1 MTTSHDRLKEERLRI
16 GLSQVAFGA
25 IGGVGKHAQI
35 NYEKGARHP
44 DSAYLEAIAAAGADV
59 LYILTGQR
67 SPPVHP
73 TSHDQAILM
82 LYNSLK
88 PEAQEEI
95 YKSLKEKELL
105 SRLMAERK
113 KQGNE

>member
-1 MTTSHDRLKEERLRI
+1 MLNQTDF
-16 GLSQVAFGA
+16 AA
-25 IGGVGKHAQI
+25 IGGVSKKTQI
-35 NYEKGARHP
+35 DYEKNATSP
-44 DSAYLEAIAAAGADV
+44 VATYMSAIAAAGADV

-67 SPPVHP
+67 SAPVHP

-105 SRLMAERK
+105 ARLMADDRK
-113 KQGNE
+113 RVNGE